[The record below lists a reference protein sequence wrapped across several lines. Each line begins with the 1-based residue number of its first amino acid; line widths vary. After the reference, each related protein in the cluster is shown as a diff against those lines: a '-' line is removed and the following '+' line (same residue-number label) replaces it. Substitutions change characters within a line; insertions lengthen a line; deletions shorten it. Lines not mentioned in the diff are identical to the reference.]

1 MTKQYKGYYIDKVV
15 FNSKKDIDT
24 FIKNKIIAHAQILNN
39 MMMSGRYS
47 TEEMMTL
54 SDMISKAESR
64 LHNEFNM
71 DYDSIECAIYA

>member
-1 MTKQYKGYYIDKVV
+1 MKQYKGYYIDKVV

-24 FIKNKIIAHAQILNN
+24 FIMNKVIESARALNN
-39 MMMSGRYS
+39 MLMSGRYNS
-47 TEEMMTL
+47 TEMITI

-71 DYDSIECAIYA
+71 DYTEIENAIYA